1 MKLITK
7 IWPSSKSL
15 PWRFSS
21 LSFSH
26 FFSLAKELRVD
37 VKAVLNTEFK
47 EIDDFVKLNRGKL
60 IILKSKPSIALSTF
74 ALNIA
79 TNDKFGTV
87 YVGDKLTQGV
97 VQTVLTDDAEE
108 ITLEEYNVLM
118 ENSQR
123 GADGFGSSDV
133 QH

>member
-1 MKLITK
+1 M
-7 IWPSSKSL
+7 WY
-15 PWRFSS
+15 
-21 LSFSH
+21 
-26 FFSLAKELRVD
+26 D
-37 VKAVLNTEFK
+37 
-47 EIDDFVKLNRGKL
+47 
-60 IILKSKPSIALSTF
+60 
-74 ALNIA
+74 
-79 TNDKFGTV
+79 DKFGTV

-133 QH
+133 KH